1 MVYLANFQIDY
12 VIRHGLIPGKIENW
26 TVILDMNNVGL
37 TQIPKSLLQGMISAM
52 TKNYRGRMFKLFVLN
67 VAWLVR
73 GLWKLVKTLIDEF
86 TASKI
91 NIYGGNDFKED
102 ILKIIDAESLEARY
116 AGKLPNK
123 SGNFFPPE
131 LI

>member
-1 MVYLANFQIDY
+1 
-12 VIRHGLIPGKIENW
+12 
-26 TVILDMNNVGL
+26 
-37 TQIPKSLLQGMISAM
+37 
-52 TKNYRGRMFKLFVLN
+52 MFKLFVLN

-91 NIYGGNDFKED
+91 NIYGGNDFKDD
-102 ILKIIDAESLEARY
+102 ILKIIDEQCLEARY

-123 SGNFFPPE
+123 TSNFFPPE